1 MGWSGPANG
10 ALLKVAQNTFD
21 LLLTSD
27 RQLRYQQNL
36 PIYDIRLLIL
46 PSNRLKIVRQ
56 CLPILMEAIG
66 RFEAG
71 LDERYEEIPMP
82 EA

>member
-1 MGWSGPANG
+1 MGWAGPANG

-27 RQLRYQQNL
+27 RRLRYQQNL
-36 PIYDIRLLIL
+36 PIYDIRLLVL
-46 PSNRLKIVRQ
+46 PSDPLKIVRQ
-56 CLPILMEAIG
+56 RLPMLLEAIG

-71 LDERYEEIPMP
+71 LAERYEEIPMP